1 MRYKDRVE
9 QIVVAIQRII
19 SQLKDARDS
28 ESWPVISELVIALEK
43 QTDFLENFIDLEED
57 D

>member
-1 MRYKDRVE
+1 MRYKDRCE
-9 QIVVAIQRII
+9 QIVDAIKRII

-28 ESWPVISELVIALEK
+28 ENWAVISELVIELEK
-43 QTDFLENFIDLEED
+43 QTDFLDNFIDLEED

>member
-9 QIVVAIQRII
+9 QIIVAIQRII

-28 ESWPVISELVIALEK
+28 ENLAVISELVIALEK
-43 QTDFLENFIDLEED
+43 QTDFLDNFIDLEED

>member
-9 QIVVAIQRII
+9 QIVVAMQRII

-28 ESWPVISELVIALEK
+28 ENWAVTSELIIALDK
-43 QTDFLENFIDLEED
+43 QIDFLENFIDLEED

>member
-19 SQLKDARDS
+19 SQLKDSRDS
-28 ESWPVISELVIALEK
+28 ENLAVTSELIIALEK

>member
-9 QIVVAIQRII
+9 QIVVAMQRII

-28 ESWPVISELVIALEK
+28 ENLAVISELVIALEK

>member
-19 SQLKDARDS
+19 AQLKDSRDS
-28 ESWPVISELVIALEK
+28 ENWDVTSELIIALEK
-43 QTDFLENFIDLEED
+43 QTDFLDNFIDLEED
-57 D
+57 E

>member
-9 QIVVAIQRII
+9 QIVVAMQRII
-19 SQLKDARDS
+19 AQLKDARDS
-28 ESWPVISELVIALEK
+28 ESWPVTSELIIALDK
-43 QTDFLENFIDLEED
+43 QIDFLENFIDLEED